1 MAEKCEPNNIS
12 EPVRED
18 YTRLR
23 KCIADLY
30 ALVLPMVEP
39 QETRPSKRTRTGLS
53 VAEREAR
60 AAFQLMKDEKRR
72 EIAEFRQNYK
82 GPPYHPIERCLW
94 STLCRSYECPMNLE
108 AYGHE
113 IGEDCLLDPKEV
125 WKLPPIEIIL
135 KPDAAKAY
143 REAEA
148 ALAEAKEK
156 NPDWSMKK
164 DWICADKSCPN
175 LYRHA
180 RGESCKLRMEDMLPL
195 TTMPPAPEIARQI
208 TYALE
213 AGWKYSGMKPYSGMY
228 CVNNMEE
235 C

>member
-1 MAEKCEPNNIS
+1 MAEKCEPNNVS

-108 AYGHE
+108 AFGHE

-125 WKLPPIEIIL
+125 WKLPPIEDDLDDLKGRLCSLKIL
-135 KPDAAKAY
+135 VPF
-143 REAEA
+143 
-148 ALAEAKEK
+148 LAV
-156 NPDWSMKK
+156 
-164 DWICADKSCPN
+164 
-175 LYRHA
+175 
-180 RGESCKLRMEDMLPL
+180 RGCSFWAQIRLLRLM
-195 TTMPPAPEIARQI
+195 
-208 TYALE
+208 
-213 AGWKYSGMKPYSGMY
+213 
-228 CVNNMEE
+228 
-235 C
+235 